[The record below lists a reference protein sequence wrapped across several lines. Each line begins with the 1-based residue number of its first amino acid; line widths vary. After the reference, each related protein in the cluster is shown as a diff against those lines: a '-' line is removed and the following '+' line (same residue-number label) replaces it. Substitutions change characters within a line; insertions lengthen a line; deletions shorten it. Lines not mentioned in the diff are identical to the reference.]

1 MRKEGVKVNVKEDVE
16 ESKLFTKVNI
26 SLFSVL
32 LIVGLVFYVSLGIVK
47 SGQTNTIGT
56 GGVAFSPNE
65 KQDFNFGLEEII
77 YSLVFAFLMAGFLI
91 WVKSLIGKNAYL
103 GVILGIVGTGM
114 FGYGFSKRYW
124 GTYSLIFLSVT
135 GLIILSYLGF
145 SFWKDKKEYE
155 EDEELE

>member
-56 GGVAFSPNE
+56 GGAAFSPNE

-103 GVILGIVGTGM
+103 GVILGKYFFLLVI
-114 FGYGFSKRYW
+114 FSKLKNQPS
-124 GTYSLIFLSVT
+124 GKQKLMN
-135 GLIILSYLGF
+135 
-145 SFWKDKKEYE
+145 K
-155 EDEELE
+155 